1 METIMLLPAIL
12 TAAAVAFIA
21 GVEASD
27 RLAAPFA
34 ALVTRLRAGARGRTP
49 KPVVLTAAAGV

>member
-34 ALVTRLRAGARGRTP
+34 AFVTGLRGAARGRIS
-49 KPVVLTAAAGV
+49 KPAVLAVTAGA

>member
-34 ALVTRLRAGARGRTP
+34 AFVTGLRGAARGRTA
-49 KPVVLTAAAGV
+49 KPVVLTAAAGA